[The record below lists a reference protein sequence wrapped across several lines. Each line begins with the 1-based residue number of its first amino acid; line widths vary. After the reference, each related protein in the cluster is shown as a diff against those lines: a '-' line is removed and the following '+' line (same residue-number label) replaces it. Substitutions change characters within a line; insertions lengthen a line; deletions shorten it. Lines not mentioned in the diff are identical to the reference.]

1 MIYLVTFILS
11 LILTWFFYKLGNKY
25 KIYDNATD
33 DPLKIHKKSTSF
45 LGGSAMF
52 LTVSLILLFTD
63 FSQYNLIV
71 LAGFSIF
78 LFGLIDD
85 LKWRDR
91 LKNVY
96 KFYLLLPFTMLT
108 TIIVLIA
115 GFRIEFIPIIIIAEI
130 LTFLAIFILIN
141 SVNFQD
147 GMDGIAG
154 STVLISLIGFL
165 FITNSLIPLIL
176 ILAIL
181 GFLVFNF
188 PPAKIFMGDS
198 GAYYLGFML
207 AVLTMMSLKAYD
219 FISLIGVMLILGL
232 PLYEGISTNVR
243 RLVSGKPIFAGDRDH
258 FFDKLLKKGYSVK
271 KTLLIC
277 ISIQIVSV
285 VIGVLIYENT
295 LI

>member
-154 STVLISLIGFL
+154 STVAISLAGFFFINGGLNPLVLIS
-165 FITNSLIPLIL
+165 
-176 ILAIL
+176 AIL

-271 KTLLIC
+271 KTLLIS
-277 ISIQIVSV
+277 ISIQIISV
-285 VIGVLIYENT
+285 TIGILIY
-295 LI
+295 I

>member
-85 LKWRDR
+85 LKWRDK
-91 LKNVY
+91 LKNIY

-271 KTLLIC
+271 KTLLIS
-277 ISIQIVSV
+277 ISIQIISV
-285 VIGVLIYENT
+285 TIGILIY
-295 LI
+295 I

>member
-96 KFYLLLPFTMLT
+96 KFYLLLPFTILT

-219 FISLIGVMLILGL
+219 FISLIGVMFILGL

-271 KTLLIC
+271 KTLLIS
-277 ISIQIVSV
+277 ISIQIISV
-285 VIGVLIYENT
+285 TIGILIY
-295 LI
+295 I